1 LDPEGHP
8 GICGPLRGAYGG
20 GPVSATV
27 FAVQIADTDSWDA
40 ICCDLRCAGVFEYGG
55 GMHTLVEY
63 ADRDRAEA
71 AASAHRRRLAT
82 MPDLGRAQQ
91 LPTECVTCG
100 QSKAA
105 IRELQELVRRLEQ
118 QLAAGQVDG
127 GEQP

>member
-1 LDPEGHP
+1 MDPEGYP
-8 GICGPLRGAYGG
+8 GTCGPLRGAYGG

-40 ICCDLRCAGVFEYGG
+40 ICCDLRCAGHFEYGG

-71 AASAHRRRLAT
+71 VASAHRKLLAT
-82 MPDLGRAQQ
+82 MPDEAIWPSKPSQC
-91 LPTECVTCG
+91 PTCG

-118 QLAAGQVDG
+118 QLAEA
-127 GEQP
+127 GEQW